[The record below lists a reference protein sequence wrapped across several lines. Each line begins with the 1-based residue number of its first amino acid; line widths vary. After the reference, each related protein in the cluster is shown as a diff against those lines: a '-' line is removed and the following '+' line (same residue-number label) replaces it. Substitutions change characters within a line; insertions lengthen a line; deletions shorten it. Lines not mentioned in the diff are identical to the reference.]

1 MRPTRK
7 TVTIAKT
14 LRTIAGF
21 CLAIVCVANV
31 RPALGGPPLATD
43 DPETPGRG
51 GWEIN
56 LSHTLERTRDELFM
70 EPPLVDINYGWLE
83 NDQWKIEFAAI
94 ALDPDD
100 EPNHWGVSDVEL
112 GWKYRF
118 LEEDQHGIM
127 ASIYPQPLIPTGN
140 HGLGLSDGRFET
152 LLPVEV
158 GKHFYDDKLFVYGEV
173 GYNAVYGDSKAD
185 EVIYGLAVACEA
197 TEELEVMC
205 EVGGVAFPRGGD
217 PDDTFF
223 NVGFKYAM
231 NENVALIGS
240 AGRSFRDRNRGTPE
254 LLTYVGVQIT
264 FGGESDATE

>member
-1 MRPTRK
+1 MLPKRQ
-7 TVTIAKT
+7 TVTISKT
-14 LRTIAGF
+14 LRLIAGC
-21 CLAIVCVANV
+21 CLAILCVVNA
-31 RPALGGPPLATD
+31 RPAFGGPPIATD

-56 LSHTLERTRDELFM
+56 ISHTLERTRDELFM
-70 EPPLVDINYGWLE
+70 ESPLIDINYGWLE

-118 LEEDQHGIM
+118 LEEEQHGIA

-152 LLPVEV
+152 LLPIEV
-158 GKHFYDDKLFVYGEV
+158 GKHFCDDTIFVYGEV
-173 GYNAVYGDSKAD
+173 GYNAVFGNSAAD
-185 EVIYGLAVACEA
+185 EIIYGLAVACEA
-197 TEELEVMC
+197 TDELDFMC
-205 EVGGVAFPRGGD
+205 EVGGVTFPRGDD

-223 NVGFKYAM
+223 NVGFKYEL
-231 NENVALIGS
+231 NENVAFIGS
-240 AGRSFRDRNRGTPE
+240 SGRSFHNRNRGTPE

-264 FGGESDATE
+264 LGGESCDSE